1 MSAREPLVGLSAEIA
16 RTATMPPIERWK
28 ALRRLAQEAK
38 TVFVAEIELAAAQ
51 ATEDRPHQEVA
62 ELVGV
67 SLQEVYRKV
76 GNYRARTGMPK
87 RYVIPDQD
95 KAKDLAQQRANRRES
110 TDRLR
115 RAIHIASGAGVPAA
129 LICRAAAG
137 TVTHQRVYQ
146 VLAEQDLDA
155 RQMAWREAGQPSPDQ
170 ALQMVQEAARQHRAA
185 RRPVSHCTP

>member
-28 ALRRLAQEAK
+28 ALRTLAQEAK

-76 GNYRARTGMPK
+76 GNYRARTGMP
-87 RYVIPDQD
+87 QD
-95 KAKDLAQQRANRRES
+95 KAKGLAQQRANRRES

-185 RRPVSHCTP
+185 RRIVSHCTP